1 MRMGTRRQ
9 ETGGG
14 AVPIPIYLLTGFL
27 GSGKTTLLRRIIN
40 APGLSDTALIIN
52 EFGEVGLDQKLVQS
66 SIENVLLMEDG
77 CLCCSVR
84 GDLIDVIGDLFARV
98 RNAEIPPFSRIVI
111 ETTGLADPT
120 MIVQD
125 LVTARGLRGRV
136 ELAKVIVTVD
146 GVLGSSQLAEAD
158 EVTAQIAQAD
168 LCVITKCDVA
178 DLGQVHQLVD
188 DIRAIN
194 PLAEIVTSDDERADP
209 SAILDF
215 SGTRLRGAGRTDGF
229 RCDGGEACTHGPGV
243 PCTEHSLRRPTVA
256 GSVHRNVQSWSV
268 RHDAPISWP
277 RFRQWLDLLYSSRPA
292 DMLRLKGIL
301 RVQGRDK
308 PVLVHGVG
316 ATLSITEIDQWPGD
330 DRVSELVVIVT
341 NLPAEQVGQLFRVM
355 VLPGP
360 HVPSANA
367 DATGPNLALPQDRKD
382 SPHALVAQP

>member
-14 AVPIPIYLLTGFL
+14 AAPIPIYLLTGFL

-84 GDLIDVIGDLFARV
+84 GDLIDVIGDLFTRV
-98 RNAEIPPFSRIVI
+98 RNGEIPPFSRIVI

-136 ELAKVIVTVD
+136 DLAKVIVTVD
-146 GVLGSSQLAEAD
+146 GVLGSSQLSEAD

-194 PLAEIVTSDDERADP
+194 PLAEIVTGDDEAANP

-215 SGTRLRGAGRTDGF
+215 SGTRLRGAGRTDSF
-229 RCDGGEACTHGPGV
+229 RCDGGEACTHDPGV
-243 PCTEHSLRRPTVA
+243 PCTEHSLRRPA
-256 GSVHRNVQSWSV
+256 DASSVHRNVQSWSI
-268 RHDAPISWP
+268 RHGAPLSWP

-301 RVQGRDK
+301 RVAGRSR

-316 ATLSITEIDQWPGD
+316 ATVSVSEIDQWPGD

-341 NLPAEQVGQLFRVM
+341 NLPAEQVGQLFRAIVIAG
-355 VLPGP
+355 LEAGDARSTEREDSNHLDAARPARATA
-360 HVPSANA
+360 SA
-367 DATGPNLALPQDRKD
+367 
-382 SPHALVAQP
+382 